1 MFWSPGLDS
10 QTAKTK
16 NILMVILVPH
26 DVGFPL
32 NTMVPDALLDTPQR
46 RPWDVK
52 QRACWKASRAYMVV
66 VMRGGDQQGGGV
78 EGSLALAGVL
88 QRD

>member
-1 MFWSPGLDS
+1 M
-10 QTAKTK
+10 
-16 NILMVILVPH
+16 
-26 DVGFPL
+26 
-32 NTMVPDALLDTPQR
+32 MVPDALLDTPQQ

-52 QRACWKASRAYMVV
+52 QRARWKASRVYMVV